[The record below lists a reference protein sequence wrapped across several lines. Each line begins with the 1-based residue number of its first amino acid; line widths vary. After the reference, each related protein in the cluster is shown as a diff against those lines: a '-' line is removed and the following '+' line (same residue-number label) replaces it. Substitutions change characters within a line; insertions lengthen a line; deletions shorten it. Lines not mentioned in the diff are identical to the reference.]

1 MKKGIA
7 LILTTIIIAIAMA
20 MVFGV
25 SGIFFAEI
33 VASQNIDRSITAFY
47 VADAGIEGELYR
59 DRILNNIPSDPF
71 YCNDPA
77 HLPLNTDGDACLVGL
92 ANGGTYAYS
101 VSGPVGNRRVISA
114 GTYRGTKRT
123 IGVDY

>member
-1 MKKGIA
+1 MKGIA

-33 VASQNIDRSITAFY
+33 IASQNIDRSTTAFY
-47 VADAGIEGELYR
+47 LADAGIEGELYR

-71 YCNDPA
+71 FCNTPA
-77 HLPLNTDGDACLVGL
+77 GTNVDGDACLGSL
-92 ANGGTYAYS
+92 ANGGIYTYT
-101 VSGPVGNRRVISA
+101 VSGPVGVRKVISA

-123 IGVDY
+123 VEVDY